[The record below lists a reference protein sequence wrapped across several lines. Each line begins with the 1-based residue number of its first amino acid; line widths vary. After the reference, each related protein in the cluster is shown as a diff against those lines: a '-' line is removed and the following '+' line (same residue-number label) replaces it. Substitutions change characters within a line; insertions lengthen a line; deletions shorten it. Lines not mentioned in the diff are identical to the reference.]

1 MEQLAFF
8 EIPSP
13 CIGICQTDERGYCKG
28 CLRSRDERFGWLNL
42 SNAEK
47 ENVIRLCK
55 DRKRRRAYA
64 AFKQKQQAQ
73 QAASAELGQQNQQ
86 LDFDSD
92 SGDEV
97 DLSDF
102 SLD

>member
-28 CLRSRDERFGWLNL
+28 CMRSRDERFGWLNL

-64 AFKQKQQAQ
+64 IFKQKQQAQ
-73 QAASAELGQQNQQ
+73 QVANAELSQQNQQ

-92 SGDEV
+92 NGDEV

-102 SLD
+102 LLD

>member
-13 CIGICQTDERGYCKG
+13 CIGICQTDARGYCKG
-28 CLRSRDERFGWLNL
+28 CMRSREERFGWLNL

-55 DRKRRRAYA
+55 DRKRRLAYA

-73 QAASAELGQQNQQ
+73 QAATTVLSQQNQQ
-86 LDFDSD
+86 LDFDAD
-92 SGDEV
+92 SSADI

>member
-28 CLRSRDERFGWLNL
+28 CMRSRDERFGWLNL
-42 SNAEK
+42 SNAQK
-47 ENVIRLCK
+47 EEVVRLCK

-73 QAASAELGQQNQQ
+73 QAASAELSQQNQQ
-86 LDFDSD
+86 LDFDD
-92 SGDEV
+92 KPTDDV